1 MYRRQLSWFVL
12 IFGGLGLV
20 PLVLQD
26 TFWLRVITEGIMWI
40 GLAITWDVIG
50 GYTGYVSF
58 GHGAFFG
65 VGAYTT
71 AVLMLRSG
79 WPFALALP
87 VGGILAGVL
96 ALLAG
101 LPTLRL
107 KGAYFAIATWA
118 LSRAIQ
124 QLALVMPI
132 TGGTNGLRFPPF
144 LNPQFFFYVMLG
156 IVAATFLLLWILL
169 EHSSFGLKLK
179 AIREDEAASMAVGL
193 KPTLIKVQSFMLSAV
208 PAGVLGGVYAYWI
221 SYIDPGSVL
230 SDLVTDQAVVMAVF
244 GGLGTLVGPAIGAV
258 VLFAFKMFFW
268 AKLSNFEVLYL
279 IVLGALIALSVV
291 FLPDGLWGALTARR
305 GARKARS
312 LHTEAPV
319 AAAKEETGHE

>member
-12 IFGGLGLV
+12 VFGGLGLV
-20 PLVLQD
+20 PLVLHD

-71 AVLMLRSG
+71 AILMLQAH
-79 WPFALALP
+79 WPFAAALAA
-87 VGGILAGVL
+87 GGVIAAVL

-118 LSRAIQ
+118 LARAIQ
-124 QLALVMPI
+124 QIALVTKDL
-132 TGGTNGLRFPPF
+132 TGGTDGMRFPPF

-156 IVAATFLLLWILL
+156 VVAVTLAVLWALL
-169 EHSSFGLKLK
+169 ENSSFGLKLK

-193 KPTLIKVQSFMLSAV
+193 KPTVIKIQSFMLSAL
-208 PAGVLGGVYAYWI
+208 PAGVMGGVYAYWI
-221 SYIDPGSVL
+221 GYIDPGSVL
-230 SDLVTDQAVVMAVF
+230 NDLVTDQAVVMAVF

-258 VLFAFKMFFW
+258 VLFAFKTLFW

-291 FLPDGLWGALTARR
+291 FLPDGIWGALT
-305 GARKARS
+305 GRS
-312 LHTEAPV
+312 
-319 AAAKEETGHE
+319 AAKKQPAKAVEGENVP